1 MTSVSLALDCKAV
14 LGESPVCHPNG
25 GVSFVDIYGKCVN
38 HYDSVGGGHEVLNV
52 PSVVCCIVPRAK
64 GGLLAALDVR
74 SYYPALYETVA
85 FFYYWPFSIANDEFP
100 EYKLAG
106 MSYDE

>member
-1 MTSVSLALDCKAV
+1 MQLSSSIRAVTGGMTSVSLALDCKAV

-38 HYDSVGGGHEVLNV
+38 HYDSVGGGHEVLNL

-85 FFYYWPFSIANDEFP
+85 LFLLLDIFHR
-100 EYKLAG
+100 KL
-106 MSYDE
+106 